1 MIVFM
6 GSFIAVTNPPVYDL
20 ADFLNDNL
28 AKICGVACCWV
39 AFAVLRPG
47 SDRRKGLR
55 HIRALRR
62 GFIDQLSRVP
72 QRGEAAFES
81 LVYHHISQLSN
92 SKDEATR
99 RWLLRWGVVLLNCS
113 HVVWQLR
120 EWETRADPLSQV
132 RDICIET
139 LRDVMSVKG
148 VRQRPLAAA
157 LGELERISFTL
168 ARHHQPDARR
178 LAGII
183 WRLWCSLSQLEQASP
198 SPQEDNARGA
208 VK

>member
-1 MIVFM
+1 MAF
-6 GSFIAVTNPPVYDL
+6 
-20 ADFLNDNL
+20 
-28 AKICGVACCWV
+28 CWV

-72 QRGEAAFES
+72 QRDEAAFES

-92 SKDEATR
+92 SKDDATR

-198 SPQEDNARGA
+198 SPQEDNARQ
-208 VK
+208 VIK

>member
-1 MIVFM
+1 M
-6 GSFIAVTNPPVYDL
+6 
-20 ADFLNDNL
+20 
-28 AKICGVACCWV
+28 
-39 AFAVLRPG
+39 
-47 SDRRKGLR
+47 
-55 HIRALRR
+55 
-62 GFIDQLSRVP
+62 
-72 QRGEAAFES
+72 
-81 LVYHHISQLSN
+81 
-92 SKDEATR
+92 
-99 RWLLRWGVVLLNCS
+99 LLNCS

-157 LGELERISFTL
+157 LGELERISLTL

-198 SPQEDNARGA
+198 APQQDDASRT